1 MSFRRRLVLSCGAA
15 VALVVVLGCGLAY
28 WVVRDTLRAEID
40 NALRNEV
47 VQRGAPGPGELGTS
61 VSIRRGDLLTEAPPA
76 FVTEI
81 RRHRGRDRGPLRAAR
96 RRRGPARRR
105 GRPQEP
111 FFADRQL
118 DGVHVRVHVARLGNL
133 TLFVA
138 RPLTEVDSAL
148 NTLRNALLL
157 LALGGIGLAV
167 ILSRLA
173 MRAAVRP
180 VAELTDTAE
189 HVASTR
195 DLTRRIDAHGDD
207 EVARLATAFN
217 TMLEALE
224 RSQRAQK
231 QLVADA
237 SHELRTPLTSLRT
250 NLEVLA
256 RGGPLEQ
263 GDRERLR
270 EDLVLQLEE
279 LTGLVGDLTELAR
292 DEEPEIEDV
301 RLDALVAGAVER
313 ARRHAPHI
321 TYAAELEPTLVSGVP
336 GRLDRAVGNLLDNAA
351 KYSPA
356 GSVVDVRLRDGELTV
371 RDHGPG
377 HPGGRPRARLRPLL
391 PGGHRARAARARGS
405 AWRSCGR
412 WRRRTAGRWPRRP
425 PTAAARSAAAPA
437 GLLSNFLGSENGRL
451 SRARERGGHE
461 HSFRSRRRRG
471 DRLLRRRLRWRGG
484 DAHAARRRQEQAGDA
499 RLRRAACARTGS
511 TCPTRSSRAG
521 A

>member
-61 VSIRRGDLLTEAPPA
+61 VSIRRGDLLTQAPPA
-76 FVTEI
+76 FVTEL
-81 RRHRGRDRGPLRAAR
+81 RRSEGVTGSPSAPLDDDEDLRAVAE
-96 RRRGPARRR
+96 
-105 GRPQEP
+105 GRKEP

-336 GRLDRAVGNLLDNAA
+336 GRLDRAVGNLLENAA

-377 HPGGRPRARLRPLL
+377 IPDADRAHVFDRFYRADTARGQPGSGLGLAIVRQVAETHGGTVAAEAGDGGGALMRLRL
-391 PGGHRARAARARGS
+391 PVFS
-405 AWRSCGR
+405 ATS
-412 WRRRTAGRWPRRP
+412 
-425 PTAAARSAAAPA
+425 
-437 GLLSNFLGSENGRL
+437 
-451 SRARERGGHE
+451 
-461 HSFRSRRRRG
+461 
-471 DRLLRRRLRWRGG
+471 
-484 DAHAARRRQEQAGDA
+484 
-499 RLRRAACARTGS
+499 
-511 TCPTRSSRAG
+511 
-521 A
+521 

>member
-1 MSFRRRLVLSCGAA
+1 M
-15 VALVVVLGCGLAY
+15 
-28 WVVRDTLRAEID
+28 
-40 NALRNEV
+40 
-47 VQRGAPGPGELGTS
+47 
-61 VSIRRGDLLTEAPPA
+61 
-76 FVTEI
+76 
-81 RRHRGRDRGPLRAAR
+81 
-96 RRRGPARRR
+96 
-105 GRPQEP
+105 
-111 FFADRQL
+111 
-118 DGVHVRVHVARLGNL
+118 
-133 TLFVA
+133 
-138 RPLTEVDSAL
+138 
-148 NTLRNALLL
+148 
-157 LALGGIGLAV
+157 

-256 RGGPLEQ
+256 RGGPLDA

-301 RLDALVAGAVER
+301 RFDALVEGAVER

-377 HPGGRPRARLRPLL
+377 IPEADRAHVFDRFYRADTARGQPGSGLGLAIVRQVAETHGGTVAAEAADGGGALMRLRL
-391 PGGHRARAARARGS
+391 PVFS
-405 AWRSCGR
+405 ATS
-412 WRRRTAGRWPRRP
+412 
-425 PTAAARSAAAPA
+425 
-437 GLLSNFLGSENGRL
+437 
-451 SRARERGGHE
+451 
-461 HSFRSRRRRG
+461 
-471 DRLLRRRLRWRGG
+471 
-484 DAHAARRRQEQAGDA
+484 
-499 RLRRAACARTGS
+499 
-511 TCPTRSSRAG
+511 
-521 A
+521 

>member
-1 MSFRRRLVLSCGAA
+1 VSFRRRLVLSCGAA

-47 VQRGAPGPGELGTS
+47 AQRGAPGERGSS
-61 VSIRRGDLLTEAPPA
+61 VSIRRGDLLTDAPAA

-81 RRHRGRDRGPLRAAR
+81 RRTEGVIGPLIEPLDDDEDLRAVAE
-96 RRRGPARRR
+96 
-105 GRPQEP
+105 GRKEP

-256 RGGPLEQ
+256 RGGPLDA

-301 RLDALVAGAVER
+301 RLDALVEGAVER

-336 GRLDRAVGNLLDNAA
+336 GRLDRAVGNLLENAA

-377 HPGGRPRARLRPLL
+377 IPEADRAYVFDRFYRADTARGRPGSGLGLAIVRQVAETHGGTVAADAADGGGALMRLRL
-391 PGGHRARAARARGS
+391 PVFS
-405 AWRSCGR
+405 ATS
-412 WRRRTAGRWPRRP
+412 
-425 PTAAARSAAAPA
+425 
-437 GLLSNFLGSENGRL
+437 
-451 SRARERGGHE
+451 
-461 HSFRSRRRRG
+461 
-471 DRLLRRRLRWRGG
+471 
-484 DAHAARRRQEQAGDA
+484 
-499 RLRRAACARTGS
+499 
-511 TCPTRSSRAG
+511 
-521 A
+521 

>member
-1 MSFRRRLVLSCGAA
+1 M
-15 VALVVVLGCGLAY
+15 
-28 WVVRDTLRAEID
+28 
-40 NALRNEV
+40 
-47 VQRGAPGPGELGTS
+47 
-61 VSIRRGDLLTEAPPA
+61 
-76 FVTEI
+76 TEI
-81 RRHRGRDRGPLRAAR
+81 RRTEGVTGPPSAPLADDEDLRAVAE
-96 RRRGPARRR
+96 
-105 GRPQEP
+105 GRKEP

-256 RGGPLEQ
+256 RGGPLDA

-301 RLDALVAGAVER
+301 RFDALVDGRGGAGAPAR
-313 ARRHAPHI
+313 AAHH
-321 TYAAELEPTLVSGVP
+321 
-336 GRLDRAVGNLLDNAA
+336 
-351 KYSPA
+351 
-356 GSVVDVRLRDGELTV
+356 LRG
-371 RDHGPG
+371 
-377 HPGGRPRARLRPLL
+377 
-391 PGGHRARAARARGS
+391 RARADARQR
-405 AWRSCGR
+405 
-412 WRRRTAGRWPRRP
+412 
-425 PTAAARSAAAPA
+425 
-437 GLLSNFLGSENGRL
+437 
-451 SRARERGGHE
+451 
-461 HSFRSRRRRG
+461 RSRTPG
-471 DRLLRRRLRWRGG
+471 P
-484 DAHAARRRQEQAGDA
+484 RRRQPA
-499 RLRRAACARTGS
+499 RQRRQVQPGRQRRGRAAA
-511 TCPTRSSRAG
+511 
-521 A
+521 